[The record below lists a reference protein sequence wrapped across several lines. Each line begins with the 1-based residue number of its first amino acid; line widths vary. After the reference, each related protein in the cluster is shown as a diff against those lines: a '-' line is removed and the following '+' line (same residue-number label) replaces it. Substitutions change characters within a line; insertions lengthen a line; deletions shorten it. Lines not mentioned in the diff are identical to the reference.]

1 MQFHCEETGA
11 GSPVSK
17 HMIRVPPELIAMVG
31 LLVVLALGCTWTI
44 RSDWRRPDGRIE
56 WWGLTE
62 AFVGLFLM
70 LCMLV
75 TSALQVLV
83 RYLFSDEIDIP
94 WTEEFGRLAMI
105 WAAFWGAAMLQRAD
119 DHIRMSA
126 VYDLLPAALQKA
138 VRVFGDLLVLL
149 VLAADRLARLG
160 DGAQPRHHELDL
172 ARPAAVH
179 ICLSGADRRRI
190 DDGPHDGPAY
200 REAHGPGARSPN
212 AGFGA

>member
-1 MQFHCEETGA
+1 MG
-11 GSPVSK
+11 V
-17 HMIRVPPELIAMVG
+17 
-31 LLVVLALGCTWTI
+31 LVALAFGCTWAI
-44 RSDWRRPDGRIE
+44 RSDWRRANGSIA
-56 WWGLTE
+56 WWELSE

-126 VYDLLPAALQKA
+126 VYDLLPTALQKA
-138 VRVFGDLLVLL
+138 VRMFGDILVLL
-149 VLAADRLARLG
+149 VLAPIVWLGWETARNLDIMSSISLGLPLSIFAYPVPIGGGLMMIHTVALLIGRLLG
-160 DGAQPRHHELDL
+160 
-172 ARPAAVH
+172 
-179 ICLSGADRRRI
+179 
-190 DDGPHDGPAY
+190 
-200 REAHGPGARSPN
+200 REPEASN

>member
-1 MQFHCEETGA
+1 M
-11 GSPVSK
+11 
-17 HMIRVPPELIAMVG
+17 RVPSELIAIVG
-31 LLVVLALGCTWTI
+31 VLVALAFGCTWAI
-44 RSDWRRPDGRIE
+44 RSDWRRADGSIA
-56 WWGLTE
+56 WWELSE

-126 VYDLLPAALQKA
+126 VYDLLPTALQKA
-138 VRVFGDLLVLL
+138 VRMFGDILVLL
-149 VLAADRLARLG
+149 VLAPIVWLG
-160 DGAQPRHHELDL
+160 
-172 ARPAAVH
+172 
-179 ICLSGADRRRI
+179 
-190 DDGPHDGPAY
+190 
-200 REAHGPGARSPN
+200 
-212 AGFGA
+212 

>member
-1 MQFHCEETGA
+1 LQGDGGGLA
-11 GSPVSK
+11 GQQL
-17 HMIRVPPELIAMVG
+17 MIRIPPELIAMVG
-31 LLVVLALGCTWTI
+31 LLVALAFGCTWTI
-44 RSDWRRPDGRIE
+44 RSDWRRADGSIE

-149 VLAADRLARLG
+149 VLVPIVWLGWETARNLDIMNSISLGLPLSIFAYPVPIGGALMMVHTAALLAGRLLG
-160 DGAQPRHHELDL
+160 REPEAPTSGLGA
-172 ARPAAVH
+172 
-179 ICLSGADRRRI
+179 
-190 DDGPHDGPAY
+190 
-200 REAHGPGARSPN
+200 
-212 AGFGA
+212 